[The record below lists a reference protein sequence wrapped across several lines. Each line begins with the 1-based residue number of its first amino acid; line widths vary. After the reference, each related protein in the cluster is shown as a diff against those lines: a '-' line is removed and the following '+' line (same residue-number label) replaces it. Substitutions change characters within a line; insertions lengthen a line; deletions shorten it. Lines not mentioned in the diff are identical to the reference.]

1 MKILITLPCPECHSC
16 CAAGAVLNAFTRIT
30 LFSLMTT
37 LSGRHH
43 CHCPFPVGE
52 SLRHRNVKE
61 VVRGHTANHRPECIL
76 SVVRATDYQQTAGQK
91 HSDTIYTVVCDT
103 GNTPKSSQ
111 RPLMPETMQD
121 ELPYSSMLTSALELV
136 FSFHTGCD
144 EYLHK
149 LKQPCHQRY

>member
-1 MKILITLPCPECHSC
+1 MLQLLRRRC
-16 CAAGAVLNAFTRIT
+16 CAKCFHTHYFVQSHDNPIRQAPLSLSFSSWRILETQRREGACTWT
-30 LFSLMTT
+30 HS
-37 LSGRHH
+37 SHG
-43 CHCPFPVGE
+43 
-52 SLRHRNVKE
+52 
-61 VVRGHTANHRPECIL
+61 PECIL
-76 SVVRATDYQQTAGQK
+76 SVVRAMDYQQTAGQK
-91 HSDTIYTVVCDT
+91 HSDTIYTVVYDT

-121 ELPYSSMLTSALELV
+121 ELPYSSMVASALELV